1 MNAEAKS
8 HKSTS
13 TMSAQIEDIGSQAND
28 DRRAWLALT
37 KHAKGRMQ
45 QRGIKTRWIELVL
58 EYGREVYQKG
68 RQSYKISLDK
78 IGIKKIQSIYGSF
91 EDLRKLRS
99 VYVIVAADDGAIVTC
114 AYR

>member
-37 KHAKGRMQ
+37 KHAKDRMQ

-91 EDLRKLRS
+91 EDLHKLRS
-99 VYVIVAADDGAIVTC
+99 VYVIVAADDGAIMTC